1 MGVWSRVHCE
11 NPEGPQFIPRRARKA
26 PTLAPRP
33 IRAESLQRH
42 GREEGMILTSGAHA
56 SVAITE
62 ELHARSLAGPWVRR
76 RREMHAEQPKQ
87 LTYAAD
93 GWALD
98 VGVSGDVQV
107 GLARAREVLV
117 G

>member
-1 MGVWSRVHCE
+1 
-11 NPEGPQFIPRRARKA
+11 
-26 PTLAPRP
+26 
-33 IRAESLQRH
+33 LQRH